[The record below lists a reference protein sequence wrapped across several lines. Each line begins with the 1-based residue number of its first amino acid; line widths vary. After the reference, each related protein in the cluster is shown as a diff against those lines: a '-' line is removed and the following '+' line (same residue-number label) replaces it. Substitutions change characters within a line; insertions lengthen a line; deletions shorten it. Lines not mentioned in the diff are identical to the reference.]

1 VSSRDFSLSEDHPGA
16 DVLPVA
22 RALLVVGLSSGSSFA
37 CPEPTEP
44 SDHRSDVAHQIL
56 FVGFRA
62 MRLVIADRQLFG
74 TDPIAIELYLPLE
87 VSHVASPLLDVGRV
101 ENLRCF
107 GRDGQ
112 ARFAIGLQMQISSCN
127 RSDRTNRT
135 QSATFLTRKRYGP
148 RGYSEGTRSMRS
160 VGGRASICARVSRLP
175 TPHFL
180 PSAAGPIPAGRPP
193 KHK

>member
-1 VSSRDFSLSEDHPGA
+1 MPRYFFNVHLGDTIEQDTVGVELPSLEEAIA
-16 DVLPVA
+16 DAWRA
-22 RALLVVGLSSGSSFA
+22 RAEIMTEDELDSSGLRSWTKSEASSLRFA
-37 CPEPTEP
+37 RP
-44 SDHRSDVAHQIL
+44 S
-56 FVGFRA
+56 
-62 MRLVIADRQLFG
+62 RQL
-74 TDPIAIELYLPLE
+74 
-87 VSHVASPLLDVGRV
+87 VASQGVPCRSPLLAVGRL

-160 VGGRASICARVSRLP
+160 VGGRASICARVWLLSTPRLGACASSCP
-175 TPHFL
+175 
-180 PSAAGPIPAGRPP
+180 RKEP
-193 KHK
+193 KEPLQLVVPQALY